1 MVNLLD
7 INCIIKDITSIIKT
21 MSNTKP
27 ITFDRVI
34 RIWAI
39 VGVAVILIWLVNLL
53 KNVLLPFCVA
63 CLVAYMLEPVVAFN
77 QQWTHTRGRG
87 LAVFLTLLQVSFVV
101 GILCYF
107 CVPSVI
113 EEIHQIEI
121 MLKNTAGRTV
131 DMPFIPAEIHKYV
144 DRYLNPE
151 VIGQLLQDGRLTSLL
166 DKGSSLV
173 GATIDFLMHTL
184 EWLLTFIYI
193 IFIMLDYK
201 RLMHGFRRLVPPR
214 MRKVAY
220 RVGDDIKHNMNRYFR
235 SQALIA
241 ACAAVFYCVG
251 FSIVGIPLAIVLG
264 IVVGILYMIPYF
276 QYVTLIPVA
285 AVCFISSM
293 NGDAR
298 FWVLFGQ
305 CGLVY
310 LVSQCICDYVL
321 TPKIMGKSMGLNPA
335 VILLSL
341 SVWGALLGLIG
352 MIIALPLTTLLL
364 AYYQEFVI
372 ARGPAVSGSRTVL
385 RQ

>member
-1 MVNLLD
+1 
-7 INCIIKDITSIIKT
+7 

-34 RIWAI
+34 RILAI
-39 VGVAVILIWLVNLL
+39 VAVAVILIWLVNLL

-241 ACAAVFYCVG
+241 ACAAVLLCG
-251 FSIVGIPLAIVLG
+251 FLNSGHTAGHSPWHSCRH
-264 IVVGILYMIPYF
+264 
-276 QYVTLIPVA
+276 TLHDTLFPV
-285 AVCFISSM
+285 CHPDTC
-293 NGDAR
+293 GR
-298 FWVLFGQ
+298 GLFHKFDERR
-305 CGLVY
+305 C
-310 LVSQCICDYVL
+310 
-321 TPKIMGKSMGLNPA
+321 
-335 VILLSL
+335 
-341 SVWGALLGLIG
+341 ALLGPFRPVRPGL
-352 MIIALPLTTLLL
+352 
-364 AYYQEFVI
+364 
-372 ARGPAVSGSRTVL
+372 SGQPVYMRLCAHTENHG
-385 RQ
+385 

>member
-1 MVNLLD
+1 
-7 INCIIKDITSIIKT
+7 

-34 RIWAI
+34 RILAI
-39 VGVAVILIWLVNLL
+39 VAVAVILIWLVNLL

-193 IFIMLDYK
+193 IFIML
-201 RLMHGFRRLVPPR
+201 
-214 MRKVAY
+214 
-220 RVGDDIKHNMNRYFR
+220 GDDIKHNMNRYFR

-298 FWVLFGQ
+298 FWILFGQ

>member
-1 MVNLLD
+1 
-7 INCIIKDITSIIKT
+7 
-21 MSNTKP
+21 MSSTKP

-34 RIWAI
+34 RILAI
-39 VGVAVILIWLVNLL
+39 VAVAVILIWFVNLL

-321 TPKIMGKSMGLNPA
+321 TPKIMGKSMGLKPA

-341 SVWGALLGLIG
+341 SVWGALRWLIG
-352 MIIALPLTTLLL
+352 RIIALPLTTLLL